1 MKTNKK
7 GERMY
12 KITFKHENVKTTLVS
27 PNKKFVLGWE
37 EEVFKHFLF
46 TGIGKWK
53 KTTEVVVTSPAPYK
67 PENSIF
73 THNQST
79 FLQSIGWYHVNLDL
93 FVNDP
98 DHRAEWQTTLVKQE
112 I

>member
-7 GERMY
+7 GETMY

-27 PNKKFVLGWE
+27 PNKEFVLGWE
-37 EEVFKHFLF
+37 QEVFKHFLF

-53 KTTEVVVTSPAPYK
+53 KTTEVVVSSPKPYGTG
-67 PENSIF
+67 NSIF
-73 THNQST
+73 TSNPSQ
-79 FLQSIGWYHVNLDL
+79 FLQSIGWYHVDLDL

-98 DHRAEWQTTLVKQE
+98 DHQASWQTTLVKQE